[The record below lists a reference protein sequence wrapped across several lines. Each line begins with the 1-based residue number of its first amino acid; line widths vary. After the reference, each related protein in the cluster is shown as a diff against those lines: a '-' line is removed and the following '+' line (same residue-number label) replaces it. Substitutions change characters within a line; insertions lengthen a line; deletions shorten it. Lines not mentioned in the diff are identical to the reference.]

1 MVLRETAR
9 RLRELSR
16 DADSFFRLGGDEFAA
31 LINSGVTEQGIGI
44 LAHRIA
50 RAFDA
55 PIEYQS
61 TCFEPGV
68 SIGVALYPEHGENAD
83 ELLRNADA
91 AMYRAKN
98 GGLGYA
104 IWGEDD

>member
-1 MVLRETAR
+1 M
-9 RLRELSR
+9 
-16 DADSFFRLGGDEFAA
+16 
-31 LINSGVTEQGIGI
+31 VTEIPITRPGKWITNLPVP
-44 LAHRIA
+44 LAQRIA

-91 AMYRAKN
+91 MAVEIN
-98 GGLGYA
+98 HCCG
-104 IWGEDD
+104 